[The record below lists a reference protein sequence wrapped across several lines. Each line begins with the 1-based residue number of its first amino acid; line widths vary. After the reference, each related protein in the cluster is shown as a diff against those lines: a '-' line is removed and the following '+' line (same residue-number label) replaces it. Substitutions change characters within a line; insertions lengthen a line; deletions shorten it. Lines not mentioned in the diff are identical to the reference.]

1 MQEVGVEEVARELL
15 YARGTVHG
23 WWQKADK
30 LLRFTGHATSNTM
43 KGQGRQ
49 ERFLTSL
56 PLSPS

>member
-15 YARGTVHG
+15 YARGT
-23 WWQKADK
+23 KADK
-30 LLRFTGHATSNTM
+30 LLRFTGYATSNTM
-43 KGQGRQ
+43 KGQGRK